1 MGLDDQDLSAEEQRL
16 AADLARLAVDPSAER
31 GAAIMAAVRGSHP
44 QDRSAVRPWRLVLAG
59 VGAIAILMA
68 GTVGAVASSGEAL
81 PNYPNYSLRM
91 FGEQVR
97 LVVADPAGREQLRIS
112 FAKSRIYQARSILT
126 LGDVSNARGLLRDSR
141 EYLAQTRKDLGS
153 LSSSEQ
159 GQIQNQLN
167 QAEADEHQAEM
178 QLNQEGE

>member
-16 AADLARLAVDPSAER
+16 AADLTRLAVDPSAER
-31 GAAIMAAVRGSHP
+31 RAGIMAAVRGSHP

-59 VGAIAILMA
+59 VGAVAILMA

-81 PNYPNYSLRM
+81 PNNPNYSLRV

-141 EYLAQTRKDLGS
+141 EYLAQTRKDLGG

>member
-16 AADLARLAVDPSAER
+16 AAELARLAVDPSAER
-31 GAAIMAAVRGSHP
+31 RAGIMAAVRGSHP

-59 VGAIAILMA
+59 VGAVAIFMA

-81 PNYPNYSLRM
+81 PNNPNYSLRV

>member
-16 AADLARLAVDPSAER
+16 AADLARLAADPSAER
-31 GAAIMAAVRGSHP
+31 RAAIMAAVRGSHP

-59 VGAIAILMA
+59 VGAVAILMA

-81 PNYPNYSLRM
+81 PNNPNYSLRV

-97 LVVADPAGREQLRIS
+97 LVVANPAGREQLRIS
-112 FAKSRIYQARSILT
+112 FAKSRIDQARSILT
-126 LGDVSNARGLLRDSR
+126 QGDVSNARGLLRDSR

-167 QAEADEHQAEM
+167 QAEEDEHQAEM